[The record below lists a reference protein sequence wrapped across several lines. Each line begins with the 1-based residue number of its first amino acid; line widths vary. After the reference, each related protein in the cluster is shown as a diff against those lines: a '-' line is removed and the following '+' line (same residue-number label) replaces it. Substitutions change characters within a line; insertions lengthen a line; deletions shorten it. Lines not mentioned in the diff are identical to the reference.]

1 MSDWSDWSDW
11 SDGCQQKCDGD
22 EEDDEE
28 DDDIWKTGNLS
39 LPRDPPQQELSCLSK
54 AKVAVSFCT
63 GALSA
68 FLTGHTG
75 LGRVW
80 NGSEVLRPAVPLCVP
95 PSLHP
100 SLWSD

>member
-11 SDGCQQKCDGD
+11 SDGCQQKSDGD
-22 EEDDEE
+22 EEDDED

-39 LPRDPPQQELSCLSK
+39 LPRDPP
-54 AKVAVSFCT
+54 T
-63 GALSA
+63 GAFMSEQSQGFCFCLHWCTFS

-80 NGSEVLRPAVPLCVP
+80 NGSEVLRQAVPLSVP